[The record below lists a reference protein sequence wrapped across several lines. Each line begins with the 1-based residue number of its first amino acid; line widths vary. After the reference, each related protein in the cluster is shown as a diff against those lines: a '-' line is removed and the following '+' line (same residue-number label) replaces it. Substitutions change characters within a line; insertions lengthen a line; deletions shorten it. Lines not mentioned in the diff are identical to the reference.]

1 MVQVHIDDRLH
12 ALVKALVAENSID
25 FPTVKFV
32 IDKAVKEFL
41 EKQGYKVQPAAKPSM
56 DACVKAEVEG

>member
-12 ALVKALVAENSID
+12 ALVKTLVAENSID

-41 EKQGYKVQPAAKPSM
+41 EKQGYKVQPTAAKPLI
-56 DACVKAEVEG
+56 APEAEVEG